1 MQEELKMTE
10 DKSMNEEFKEE
21 FSKFSENLKSAF
33 NQAWASEERQKFQG
47 DITEGINQLGTALTD
62 FVTSFSAS
70 ETGQKFIN
78 EVDEFGERLRSGEV
92 EEKAREGLMTVLQKV
107 NSELKKASDHF
118 SSEEDDNA

>member
-1 MQEELKMTE
+1 
-10 DKSMNEEFKEE
+10 MNEEFKEE
-21 FSKFSENLKSAF
+21 FNKFGENLKSAF
-33 NQAWASEERQKFQG
+33 NDAWASEDRQKFQG
-47 DITEGINQLGTALTD
+47 DITEGINQLGTALGD

-70 ETGQKFIN
+70 ETGQKIIT

-118 SSEEDDNA
+118 SGEEDDIA

>member
-1 MQEELKMTE
+1 MTE
-10 DKSMNEEFKEE
+10 EKNVNEDIKEE
-21 FSKFSENLKSAF
+21 FSRFSENLKSAF
-33 NQAWASEERQKFQG
+33 DHAWGSEERQKFQG

-70 ETGQKFIN
+70 DSGQKFIN

-107 NSELKKASDHF
+107 NDELKKASDYF
-118 SSEEDDNA
+118 SGEEEDIL